1 MRCRINRGAEQVFA
15 PNGNE
20 SLLFTKINSITNDF
34 QTALDTYAIVE
45 TEGFTNYNNLVSDKT
60 NYDLNGEPDLQ
71 TFMNYVNRLGS
82 VYIDKTDV
90 ISFMQSAGYSESSDL
105 LKDLSKIEDNG
116 IPIFSKKSLESTG
129 IFSKFEADLIST
141 NKERQEEVK
150 QVLKWLRL
158 NNDISLSENSYITNG
173 EQLLSGKNEVEVDI
187 NEENLVDVN
196 RQDFSTSQTLLPT
209 YNERLAE
216 DISFILTGVSESSWD
231 TMGAQITSILENI
244 EEQALNNG
252 VDVVGLTEQYYKQD
266 RDTILD
272 MVDAVNSVLEGS
284 ITPLEFDTIKQEFFG
299 TTDIQEARNINTETD
314 VIIKDNLLEDS
325 AFEQGMIKIS
335 EDVFRR
341 ITNLS
346 YEELLVIQARNENIT
361 VDELDSIVNAEY
373 DRGLYNGREIFLWK
387 RNQNIE
393 TGRQFVNTNNIGKVE
408 ASIEYLLG
416 DFITDFA
423 KVADKNYF
431 TIDFKGIT
439 FKDPQNSEK
448 ALATLDPQTLYYL
461 EQYSLI
467 SPYIQMPYNIPT
479 ITNLV
484 ESQVDRIGALGN
496 PTSIPEHRGAVIET
510 GDSIAI
516 KNRTEQFLTY
526 NGQVYEFSN
535 QNDNVSFYKVVE
547 TFQKPVMESNVN
559 DFTSLATLPK
569 SSTQHRVQN
578 TKEIKEKNFN
588 C

>member
-1 MRCRINRGAEQVFA
+1 
-15 PNGNE
+15 
-20 SLLFTKINSITNDF
+20 
-34 QTALDTYAIVE
+34 
-45 TEGFTNYNNLVSDKT
+45 
-60 NYDLNGEPDLQ
+60 
-71 TFMNYVNRLGS
+71 
-82 VYIDKTDV
+82 
-90 ISFMQSAGYSESSDL
+90 
-105 LKDLSKIEDNG
+105 EDNG
-116 IPIFSKKSLESTG
+116 IPIFSKKSLGSTG

-244 EEQALNNG
+244 EDQALNNG

-314 VIIKDNLLEDS
+314 VIIKDNLSEDS
-325 AFEQGMIKIS
+325 AFEQGMIKVS

-341 ITNLS
+341 IPNLS

-373 DRGLYNGREIFLWK
+373 DRGLYNGRE
-387 RNQNIE
+387 
-393 TGRQFVNTNNIGKVE
+393 
-408 ASIEYLLG
+408 
-416 DFITDFA
+416 
-423 KVADKNYF
+423 
-431 TIDFKGIT
+431 
-439 FKDPQNSEK
+439 
-448 ALATLDPQTLYYL
+448 
-461 EQYSLI
+461 
-467 SPYIQMPYNIPT
+467 
-479 ITNLV
+479 
-484 ESQVDRIGALGN
+484 
-496 PTSIPEHRGAVIET
+496 
-510 GDSIAI
+510 
-516 KNRTEQFLTY
+516 
-526 NGQVYEFSN
+526 
-535 QNDNVSFYKVVE
+535 
-547 TFQKPVMESNVN
+547 
-559 DFTSLATLPK
+559 
-569 SSTQHRVQN
+569 
-578 TKEIKEKNFN
+578 
-588 C
+588 